1 MREIRD
7 CKITFRLTNTENEN
21 VKRLLQIR
29 GLTVSFLIRELI
41 NRELIKEGI
50 IDDYTAIC

>member
-1 MREIRD
+1 MGEIRD
-7 CKITFRLTNTENEN
+7 CKITFRLTNTENDN
-21 VKRLLQIR
+21 VKRLLKIR
-29 GLTVSFLIRELI
+29 GLTVSVLIRELI